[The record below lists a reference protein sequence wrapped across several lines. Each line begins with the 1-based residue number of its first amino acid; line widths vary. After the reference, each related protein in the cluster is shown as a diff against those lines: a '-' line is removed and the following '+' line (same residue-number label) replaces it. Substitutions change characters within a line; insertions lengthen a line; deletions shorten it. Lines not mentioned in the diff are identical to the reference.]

1 MAAITRLLGSLKQT
15 KLIRPPRGSSPASK
29 RPPSPGYVYSLTA
42 FVSLGGFLFGWNQ
55 GVMGMIVAD
64 ERWNTLMGHP
74 SDWAVGLV
82 VSIYNLSCA
91 AGALSAGAAA
101 DALGRERTLSL
112 ASVLAIA
119 GALAQAASST
129 VAQMTAGR
137 FVTGLGVGAFA
148 AGVPLYIS
156 EISPPSLRGRVVGI
170 ELMILCFAEMAVF
183 FVDYA
188 CFLLV
193 PSDGWWRLPVV
204 LQVLPAALLAAG
216 CWRSSWVPP
225 SPRWLVAQERYDCA
239 LEVLTRLHGEE
250 AAAVEMA
257 EIKDTVGEEQAR
269 GDVERAGWL
278 DMFRGPVL
286 RVTLLGVTIQFLQQ
300 VTGTNAIFYYTPQLF
315 HNGGITDPNIANLA
329 TSGVGVVLFLSSWI
343 PIFYYDRLGRKTWL
357 QLGLVGM
364 FTALIGIAV
373 LQRHAESNPGDPR
386 NYAIILFPFMFFT
399 FFNMSWSSG
408 SWLYAAEIFP
418 ISLRSKGNALCTAS
432 LWIANFLVAQVTPPI
447 MTAISWGLYLILAA
461 INVLA
466 FIFVRYCLVETRG
479 KTLEEM
485 ASLFGIEQ
493 ERPGKASSRAP
504 ERRELLRH
512 DPVDDVEE
520 EP

>member
-1 MAAITRLLGSLKQT
+1 MKLLRSIKQT
-15 KLIRPPRGSSPASK
+15 KLIRPPRHIAPGAS
-29 RPPSPGYVYSLTA
+29 RPPSPRYVYSLTA

-64 ERWNTLMGHP
+64 ERWAALMGHP

-91 AGALSAGAAA
+91 AGALTAGLAA
-101 DALGRERTLSL
+101 DILGRERTLSL
-112 ASVLAIA
+112 AAGLTIL

-129 VAQMTAGR
+129 VAQMALGR
-137 FVTGLGVGAFA
+137 LVIGLGIGAFA

-156 EISPPSLRGRVVGI
+156 EISPPALRGRVVGI

-183 FVDYA
+183 FLDYA
-188 CFLLV
+188 CFLLAE
-193 PSDGWWRLPVV
+193 SDGWWRLPLA

-239 LEVLTRLHGEE
+239 LEVLTRLHGSE
-250 AAAVEMA
+250 AAEVEMR
-257 EIKDTVGEEQAR
+257 EIRDTVGEEQA
-269 GDVERAGWL
+269 GGELAQAGWA
-278 DMFRGPVL
+278 DMFKGPVL

-300 VTGTNAIFYYTPQLF
+300 ATGTNAIFYYTPQLF
-315 HNGGITDPNIANLA
+315 HNGGITDPKIANLA

-364 FTALIGIAV
+364 FSALIGIAV
-373 LQRHAESNPGDPR
+373 LQRHAETHPGDPG
-386 NYAIILFPFMFFT
+386 NYAIIAFPFLFFT
-399 FFNMSWSSG
+399 SFNMSWSSG

-466 FIFVRYCLVETRG
+466 FVFVRYCLVETRG

-485 ASLFGIEQ
+485 ASLFGIEEKQ
-493 ERPGKASSRAP
+493 DVGQNDRSS
-504 ERRELLRH
+504 ERRELLRA
-512 DPVDDVEE
+512 DAADDVED

>member
-1 MAAITRLLGSLKQT
+1 MKLLRSIKQT
-15 KLIRPPRGSSPASK
+15 KLIRPPREIESGTK
-29 RPPSPGYVYSLTA
+29 RHPSPKYVYSLTA

-64 ERWNTLMGHP
+64 ERWAILMGHP

-91 AGALSAGAAA
+91 AGAMTAGYAA
-101 DALGRERTLSL
+101 DVLGRERTLSVAACL
-112 ASVLAIA
+112 TIL

-129 VAQMTAGR
+129 IAQMTAGR
-137 FVTGLGVGAFA
+137 LVIGLGIGAFA

-156 EISPPSLRGRVVGI
+156 EISPPGLRGRVVGI

-183 FVDYA
+183 FLDYA
-188 CFLLV
+188 CFLLIE
-193 PSDGWWRLPVV
+193 SDGWWRLPLA
-204 LQVLPAALLAAG
+204 LQVAPAALLAVG

-239 LEVLTRLHGEE
+239 LEVLTRLHGSE
-250 AAAVEMA
+250 AAEIEMR
-257 EIKDTVGEEQAR
+257 EITDTVGEEEAA
-269 GDVERAGWL
+269 GDMAQAGWA
-278 DMFRGPVL
+278 DMFKGPVL

-300 VTGTNAIFYYTPQLF
+300 ATGTNAIFYYTPQLF
-315 HNGGITDPNIANLA
+315 HNGGITDPKIANLA

-364 FTALIGIAV
+364 FTALIGIAA
-373 LQRHAESNPGDPR
+373 LQRHAESHPGDPK
-386 NYAIILFPFMFFT
+386 NYAIIAFPFLFFT
-399 FFNMSWSSG
+399 CFNASWSSG

-461 INVLA
+461 INVIA
-466 FIFVRYCLVETRG
+466 FVFVRYCLVETRG

-485 ASLFGIEQ
+485 ASLFGIE
-493 ERPGKASSRAP
+493 EKVPGGQNDRSS
-504 ERRELLRH
+504 ERRELLWA
-512 DPVDDVEE
+512 DPVDEVED

>member
-1 MAAITRLLGSLKQT
+1 MANKMNLITYLKQT
-15 KLIRPPRGSSPASK
+15 KLIRPPRGLEPGAS

-42 FVSLGGFLFGWNQ
+42 FVSLGAFLFGWNQ

-64 ERWNTLMGHP
+64 ERWAALMGHP
-74 SDWAVGLV
+74 SDWVVGLV

-91 AGALSAGAAA
+91 AGALSAGWCA

-112 ASVLAIA
+112 ASSLTAL

-129 VAQMTAGR
+129 VAHMMAGR

-156 EISPPSLRGRVVGI
+156 EISPAGLRGRVVGI
-170 ELMILCFAEMAVF
+170 ELMILCLAEMVVF

-193 PSDGWWRLPVV
+193 PSDGWWRLPVA
-204 LQVLPAALLAAG
+204 LQVAPAALLAAG

-239 LEVLTRLHGEE
+239 LEVLTRLHGGE

-257 EIKDTVGEEQAR
+257 EIRDTVGEEQAG
-269 GDVERAGWL
+269 GDLAQAGWA
-278 DMFRGPVL
+278 DMFRWPVL
-286 RVTLLGVTIQFLQQ
+286 RVTMLGVTIQFLQQ
-300 VTGTNAIFYYTPQLF
+300 ATGTNAIFYYTPQLF

-373 LQRHAESNPGDPR
+373 LQRHAETHPGDPR
-386 NYAIILFPFMFFT
+386 NYAIIAFPFLFFT

-418 ISLRSKGNALCTAS
+418 ISLRVSLSKSRMSDIRSQPLTPDAS
-432 LWIANFLVAQVTPPI
+432 TVQGQRPLHGVTMDSQLPCRTSHPAHHDRDI
-447 MTAISWGLYLILAA
+447 MGPLFDISRHQYPRVRVRSLLSGRNQRQDPRRNGL
-461 INVLA
+461 
-466 FIFVRYCLVETRG
+466 
-479 KTLEEM
+479 
-485 ASLFGIEQ
+485 
-493 ERPGKASSRAP
+493 
-504 ERRELLRH
+504 
-512 DPVDDVEE
+512 PVWH
-520 EP
+520 

>member
-1 MAAITRLLGSLKQT
+1 MRLVRSLKQK
-15 KLIRPPRGSSPASK
+15 KLIRPPTDSSSSNK
-29 RPPSPGYVYSLTA
+29 RPPNLRYVYSLTA

-64 ERWNTLMGHP
+64 ERWNSLMGHP
-74 SDWAVGLV
+74 GDWAVGLV

-91 AGALSAGAAA
+91 AGALSAGPAA

-112 ASVLAIA
+112 ASGLTAA
-119 GALAQAASST
+119 GALGQAASST
-129 VAQMTAGR
+129 PAHMTAGR

-148 AGVPLYIS
+148 SAVPLYIS

-170 ELMILCFAEMAVF
+170 ELMILCLAEMLVF

-193 PSDGWWRLPVV
+193 PSDGWWRLPIA
-204 LQVLPAALLAAG
+204 LQVVPAALLAAG

-250 AAAVEMA
+250 AAAAEMA
-257 EIKDTVGEEQAR
+257 EIKDSVLGG
-269 GDVERAGWL
+269 GDHDVSWAPGWA

-300 VTGTNAIFYYTPQLF
+300 ATGTNAIFYYTPQLF
-315 HNGGITDPNIANLA
+315 RNGGITDPSVANLA

-343 PIFYYDRLGRKTWL
+343 PILYYDRLGRKTWL

-364 FTALIGIAV
+364 FAALVGIAA
-373 LQRHAESNPGDPR
+373 LQRHAETHPGDPR
-386 NYAIILFPFMFFT
+386 NYAIIAFPFLFFT
-399 FFNMSWSSG
+399 CFNMSWSSG

-418 ISLRSKGNALCTAS
+418 LSLRVRDSLSLALS
-432 LWIANFLVAQVTPPI
+432 LSPLCPETIR
-447 MTAISWGLYLILAA
+447 
-461 INVLA
+461 IN
-466 FIFVRYCLVETRG
+466 
-479 KTLEEM
+479 
-485 ASLFGIEQ
+485 
-493 ERPGKASSRAP
+493 
-504 ERRELLRH
+504 
-512 DPVDDVEE
+512 
-520 EP
+520 